1 MLSRNLVIASVA
13 VVFLAS
19 TISTAPVEDKEP
31 EENDF
36 EAEEGEE
43 ELSEEEED
51 DDDSKGQHMKG
62 AGSQQATAAP
72 KGLGMTPGSGVSGES
87 PNGQKL
93 NGGAQTGQVSSS
105 STSGASDGSNG
116 RDGYSRPPGS
126 SSHGASYDGQE
137 GSKSEILPSGVGA
150 GGMGA
155 NGGSGSKVPG
165 TDGGVHS
172 VSISVVP
179 SGQGSSGHIAAG
191 HGSTMSSSHTFGR
204 PPAGQTSGG
213 VGVVSSEVHS
223 QPAGSEGL
231 APQYENGETAHEGS
245 QIESPEIP
253 EIESNGNGHK
263 QLLNGG
269 ETGFTGLDHFMPG
282 TSQIQG
288 TGGFDSFGTS
298 PHLEITGIIDQSSHD
313 FLVGL
318 MGGIGESFGPDTQTD
333 GLGTLLD
340 LLDTPPDVPPTCLV
354 TDAVSTDHMGLAF
367 QVDSAA
373 AGLSPGHPSSGGPV
387 LDAPPDSAGPDYVS
401 ADNGN
406 GEYTHSISTSDNG
419 AQSKSPA
426 DTTDSSVV
434 LDTIS
439 HPGHSFIDYSEGGA
453 DNGADSPDTNG
464 NGNGRHKPVD
474 IQKGD
479 PSAVHL
485 DVSGTGHHDAMPE
498 IHHTAGD
505 LHAVSSIPDA
515 VGVLDLTLVDHTLSP
530 YADTTGRDGVTG
542 GSAQTDMAGVAGDP
556 LTEGQAQT
564 DVTGQGQ
571 LAVTD
576 GMPNYTADSVHATG
590 TGFTDASETHS
601 SMVQTDLPVTGDPF
615 TGVSSQTDA
624 IGTGQPDATEQTQ
637 PAACSVQYQ
646 QVNSTTHLVRVLK
659 KMWNWKIPADF
670 HMKPRVRFLRY
681 RFQCTDQ
688 YAWQRNR
695 EPAR

>member
-19 TISTAPVEDKEP
+19 TVSTAPVEDKEP

-72 KGLGMTPGSGVSGES
+72 KGLGMTPGSGVAGES

-93 NGGAQTGQVSSS
+93 NGGTQTGQVSSS
-105 STSGASDGSNG
+105 STSTASDGANGNNG
-116 RDGYSRPPGS
+116 RDSYSRPSGS
-126 SSHGASYDGQE
+126 SSHGASYDGQD
-137 GSKSEILPSGVGA
+137 GSKSEIVPSGVGA
-150 GGMGA
+150 GGAGA

-172 VSISVVP
+172 VSISVVS
-179 SGQGSSGHIAAG
+179 SGQAPSSHIAAD
-191 HGSTMSSSHTFGR
+191 HGSTMSSSHTFGH
-204 PPAGQTSGG
+204 PSAGQTPGD
-213 VGVVSSEVHS
+213 VAVVSSEVQS
-223 QPAGSEGL
+223 QPAGSEGF
-231 APQYENGETAHEGS
+231 ATQYENGETAHEGS

-269 ETGFTGLDHFMPG
+269 ETGFTGLDHFTAG

-333 GLGTLLD
+333 GL
-340 LLDTPPDVPPTCLV
+340 
-354 TDAVSTDHMGLAF
+354 DHMGLAF

-387 LDAPPDSAGPDYVS
+387 LDAPPDSLGPDYVS

-406 GEYTHSISTSDNG
+406 GDYTHSISTSDNG

-426 DTTDSSVV
+426 DTTDSSLVF
-434 LDTIS
+434 DTMS

-464 NGNGRHKPVD
+464 NGNGRHKPVVD

-479 PSAVHL
+479 PPAIHL
-485 DVSGTGHHDAMPE
+485 DISGTGHQDAATEM
-498 IHHTAGD
+498 HHTAGD
-505 LHAVSSIPDA
+505 PHAVSSHPDA
-515 VGVLDLTLVDHTLSP
+515 VGALDLVDHTLSP

-542 GSAQTDMAGVAGDP
+542 ASAQTDMAGVAGDP
-556 LTEGQAQT
+556 VTEGQVQT
-564 DVTGQGQ
+564 DMTGQGH

-576 GMPNYTADSVHATG
+576 GMPNYTDSVHATG

-624 IGTGQPDATEQTQ
+624 MGTGQPGATEQTQ
-637 PAACSVQYQ
+637 PAVSAGEQYHTSGQ
-646 QVNSTTHLVRVLK
+646 GPEGAENVELEDT
-659 KMWNWKIPADF
+659 
-670 HMKPRVRFLRY
+670 
-681 RFQCTDQ
+681 C
-688 YAWQRNR
+688 
-695 EPAR
+695 

>member
-1 MLSRNLVIASVA
+1 MTAAGVRSPAPYQDGGLEGYKMYFAGQSSIRKSKARLLVALCLLHSFPHRSVLKMLSRNLVIASVA

-19 TISTAPVEDKEP
+19 TVSMAPVEDKEP

-51 DDDSKGQHMKG
+51 DDDSKGQHIKG
-62 AGSQQATAAP
+62 AGSHQATAAP
-72 KGLGMTPGSGVSGES
+72 KGLGMTPGSAVAGES

-93 NGGAQTGQVSSS
+93 NGGTLTGQVSSG
-105 STSGASDGSNG
+105 STSTASNGANGSNG
-116 RDGYSRPPGS
+116 RDGYSRPSGS
-126 SSHGASYDGQE
+126 SSHDASYGGQD
-137 GSKSEILPSGVGA
+137 GSKSEIVPPGVGA
-150 GGMGA
+150 GGAGA

-172 VSISVVP
+172 ESISVVS

-191 HGSTMSSSHTFGR
+191 HGSTMISSHTFGR
-204 PPAGQTSGG
+204 PSAGQMSDG
-213 VGVVSSEVHS
+213 VGVVSSEVQS
-223 QPAGSEGL
+223 QPAGSEGF
-231 APQYENGETAHEGS
+231 APHTDGSQYENGETAHDGS

-253 EIESNGNGHK
+253 ETESNGNGHK

-269 ETGFTGLDHFMPG
+269 ETGFTGSDHFMAG

-298 PHLEITGIIDQSSHD
+298 PHLEITGTIDQSSHD

-333 GLGTLLD
+333 GL
-340 LLDTPPDVPPTCLV
+340 
-354 TDAVSTDHMGLAF
+354 DHMGLAF

-387 LDAPPDSAGPDYVS
+387 LDAPPDSPGPDNLSV
-401 ADNGN
+401 DNGN
-406 GEYTHSISTSDNG
+406 GDYTHSISLADNG

-434 LDTIS
+434 LGTMS
-439 HPGHSFIDYSEGGA
+439 NLGHSFLDYSDGGA
-453 DNGADSPDTNG
+453 DNNGAYLPDTNG
-464 NGNGRHKPVD
+464 NGNGRQKPVVD
-474 IQKGD
+474 IQKG
-479 PSAVHL
+479 
-485 DVSGTGHHDAMPE
+485 GTGHQDAATE
-498 IHHTAGD
+498 IHHTA
-505 LHAVSSIPDA
+505 
-515 VGVLDLTLVDHTLSP
+515 VGALDQSDHTLSP
-530 YADTTGRDGVTG
+530 YADTTGFDGVTG
-542 GSAQTDMAGVAGDP
+542 ASMQTDMAGAAGDP
-556 LTEGQAQT
+556 VTDGQTQT
-564 DVTGQGQ
+564 DMTGQGH

-576 GMPNYTADSVHATG
+576 SVPNYTADSVRATG

-624 IGTGQPDATEQTQ
+624 MGTAEPQGTLRSPTGQPGATEQTQ
-637 PAACSVQYQ
+637 PAVSAGEQYHTSGQ
-646 QVNSTTHLVRVLK
+646 GPEGAENVELEDT
-659 KMWNWKIPADF
+659 
-670 HMKPRVRFLRY
+670 
-681 RFQCTDQ
+681 C
-688 YAWQRNR
+688 
-695 EPAR
+695 